1 MKWILGFY
9 GIQFFIVLIVALGSW
24 FIWDRRFKTKHG
36 QQVPKG
42 FVRTNEVSIDPTT
55 NKRLVVY
62 FNEQTGERFYK
73 EENNE
78 KKY

>member
-9 GIQFFIVLIVALGSW
+9 GIELIILVILAIGSW
-24 FIWDRRFKTKHG
+24 LIWDRRFKAKHG
-36 QQVPKG
+36 QQVPTG

-62 FNEQTGERFYK
+62 FNEETGERFYR
-73 EENNE
+73 EE
-78 KKY
+78 

>member
-1 MKWILGFY
+1 MKWIVSFY
-9 GIQFFIVLIVALGSW
+9 GIQIIILIILIFGSW

-42 FVRTNEVSIDPTT
+42 YVRTNEISIDPTS

-62 FNEQTGERFYK
+62 FNPETGERFYK
-73 EENNE
+73 EEE
-78 KKY
+78 K

>member
-9 GIQFFIVLIVALGSW
+9 GIQLIILILLIIGSW
-24 FIWDRRFKTKHG
+24 LIWDRRFKTKHG
-36 QQVPKG
+36 QKVPKG

-62 FNEQTGERFYK
+62 FNSETGERFYK
-73 EENNE
+73 EE
-78 KKY
+78 